1 MPKKRDKERS
11 NADSPLRITFPIPPR
26 VLSPNARTHWAVK
39 AKATKYLRQSVCV
52 LAREANAGKS
62 SKWMSATCKVLWYA
76 KTRRR
81 MDRDNCLA
89 MLKAAFDGLV
99 DAGVLVD
106 DCGLTHLP
114 LEIHHDAKQPR
125 VELLVSPHEEAA

>member
-1 MPKKRDKERS
+1 MAEEI
-11 NADSPLRITFPIPPR
+11 NIVLPLPPR

-39 AKATKYLRQSVCV
+39 SRATKALRCMAYLEVRKVCLGQSKGWTT
-52 LAREANAGKS
+52 AD
-62 SKWMSATCKVLWYA
+62 CKVTWHA

-99 DAGVLVD
+99 DGGLLVD

-114 LEIHHDAKQPR
+114 LELKHDPHSPR
-125 VELLVSPHEEAA
+125 VELSIRRTDGKA